1 MHAVQTLPQ
10 PSNSFYQWAI
20 FGVVVTAALG
30 ADLLVFHRQEHE
42 IGLKE
47 AATESAGW
55 IVLALLF
62 GGWVY
67 YLRGHEAGLQFL
79 TAYVVEKSL
88 SIDNIFVFIVIFSS
102 LEVPARSHHKVLF
115 YGVAG
120 ALALRGIFIW
130 AGVELLREF
139 HAVLYVFAA
148 ILSITGIR
156 MLLPRR
162 QSFHPESNW
171 LVRAARLVFPMTN
184 TYEDDR
190 FFVRQG
196 GQWKATSLFIAL
208 IAVEAMDIVFALDS
222 VPAVLAIT
230 REPFLAYSSNAF
242 AILGL
247 RALYFALSAALTRLR
262 YLHQGL
268 ATILLLVA
276 AKMIAGERMGIS
288 TEISLAIIGL
298 ILGVTVV
305 ASIFPCRGKPVARG
319 GGSARAG

>member
-1 MHAVQTLPQ
+1 ML
-10 PSNSFYQWAI
+10 SNSFYQWAI
-20 FGVVVTAALG
+20 LGVVVLAALA
-30 ADLLVFHRQEHE
+30 ADLLVFHREEHE

-47 AATESAGW
+47 AVTESAGW
-55 IVLALLF
+55 IGLAVLF

-67 YLRGHEAGLQFL
+67 YSRGHEAGLQFL

-88 SIDNIFVFIVIFSS
+88 SIDNIFVFILIFSS
-102 LEVPARSHHKVLF
+102 LGVPARSQHKVLF

-148 ILSITGIR
+148 ILLVTGIR
-156 MLLPRR
+156 MLLPRKR
-162 QSFHPESNW
+162 SFRPERNW
-171 LVRAARLVFPMTN
+171 PVRVARLVFPVTN
-184 TYEDDR
+184 TFEDDR
-190 FFVRQG
+190 FMVRQN

-208 IAVEAMDIVFALDS
+208 IAVEAMDVIFAVDS

-230 REPFLAYSSNAF
+230 REPFIAYSSNAF

-262 YLHQGL
+262 YLHHGL
-268 ATILLLVA
+268 AAILVFVA
-276 AKMIAGERMGIS
+276 AKMIAGERLAIS
-288 TEISLAIIGL
+288 TGASLGIIGV
-298 ILGVTVV
+298 ILAVTVV
-305 ASIFPCRGKPVARG
+305 ASAMPGKGKPAER
-319 GGSARAG
+319 